1 MQSVVPRDAF
11 ALKIQRELCHSK
23 YARQVSGLSRNR
35 PLGIQKKDSNHG
47 MEGNGSG
54 QRPRAGYI
62 NKIMHLITKLFGSR
76 KKYNEPSKGGGTKNA
91 LHKINPHHYQ
101 KAPRSGKWGEEG

>member
-1 MQSVVPRDAF
+1 MQSFVPRDAF
-11 ALKIQRELCHSK
+11 ALKIQRELCHPK

-35 PLGIQKKDSNHG
+35 PLGIQKKDSNYG

-54 QRPRAGYI
+54 QNYLVPE
-62 NKIMHLITKLFGSR
+62 KE
-76 KKYNEPSKGGGTKNA
+76 YNEPSKVGGTKKA